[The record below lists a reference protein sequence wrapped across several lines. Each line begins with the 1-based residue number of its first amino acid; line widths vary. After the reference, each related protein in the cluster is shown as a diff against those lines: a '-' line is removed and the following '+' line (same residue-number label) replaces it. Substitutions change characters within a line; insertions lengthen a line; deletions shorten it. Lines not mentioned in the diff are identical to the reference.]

1 LFCTPLEPLSCATH
15 STHNFTTPT
24 HHHITRQLALALR
37 AEVAALEA
45 AGCRVVQVDEPAL
58 REGLPLKAAKRDSY
72 LGWAVA
78 AFRLCTA
85 VAAPATQVVTH
96 LCYSDFDDIMAAII
110 DMDGA
115 AFCCFECA
123 CWLLFL
129 IEGSLLFAG
138 GDD

>member
-1 LFCTPLEPLSCATH
+1 MLTGPVTILNWSFPRKDASRRAQA
-15 STHNFTTPT
+15 F
-24 HHHITRQLALALR
+24 QLALALR

-58 REGLPLKAAKRDSY
+58 REGLPLKAAKWPSY
-72 LGWAVA
+72 LGWAVD

-96 LCYSDFDDIMAAII
+96 LCYSDFGDIMGPII

-115 AFCCFECA
+115 QCA
-123 CWLLFL
+123 VCSVCVC
-129 IEGSLLFAG
+129 EQCVCEQCVCEQRVCSVCV
-138 GDD
+138 